1 MTDDRDPIAD
11 FFARERAQI
20 TTLPGDDERW
30 QAIVRQSRR
39 GRRGRRSWLPYAAG
53 LAAAASVAGIAG
65 FALRDMLPG
74 DPAVVAGATNSLPPL
89 ASGPIPTSPSP
100 SAAELPTATSSEAH
114 SSQTSSAS
122 TPPQQPTSA
131 STGAVWPL
139 PMVQNF
145 ALLSMSQASG
155 RAVYALGTGL
165 CSDHPCRVV
174 VRSLDHGTTWQR
186 VATLDDP
193 KTSAT
198 VGAVG
203 AAGSFTQIRMA
214 NEQVGW
220 VFGDGLMQTT
230 DGGRTFHAYSH
241 VGASVLDVAT
251 DGTNVALVS
260 SSGVCDGGTCSGP
273 LLAQVAPVTASGA
286 GETAA
291 EMPAGRVD
299 RASVDW
305 LDGRAY
311 VSARSDDDSVTPL
324 VVTPE
329 GKSSALDVG
338 CELAPAQ
345 VFRAADGSAVF
356 AACRVETKGANT
368 AYAIQRS
375 TDAGVTW
382 AAVEGSRVT
391 LPTDADIVSFA
402 AADATHLIA
411 TAGSN
416 ATGSGALLTSSDS
429 GRTWA
434 AITNPALP
442 EHGWRWAGA
451 PGAGWYYLVPVDG
464 QRSFWW
470 GRQLGATWTQQSMN

>member
-20 TTLPGDDERW
+20 TPLPGDDERW
-30 QAIVRQSRR
+30 QSIVRQSRR
-39 GRRGRRSWLPYAAG
+39 GRRARRSWLPYAAG
-53 LAAAASVAGIAG
+53 LAAAATVAG
-65 FALRDMLPG
+65 FAGYGLRDMLPG
-74 DPAVVAGATNSLPPL
+74 NSTVVAGATNTLPPL
-89 ASGPIPTSPSP
+89 ASGPSPTSPSP
-100 SAAELPTATSSEAH
+100 SAAELPTSGSSGAH
-114 SSQTSSAS
+114 SSVTTSAS
-122 TPPQQPTSA
+122 TPPTESTSA
-131 STGAVWPL
+131 STGAIWPL

-251 DGTNVALVS
+251 DGTHVALVS
-260 SSGVCDGGTCSGP
+260 SSGVCDGRTCAGP

-286 GETAA
+286 GETAV
-291 EMPAGRVD
+291 EMPAGKVD
-299 RASVDW
+299 GASVDW
-305 LDGRAY
+305 LAGRAY
-311 VSARSDDDSVTPL
+311 VSARTADDSAAPL
-324 VVTPE
+324 VITPE
-329 GKSSALDVG
+329 GTSSALDVG
-338 CELAPAQ
+338 CEKPPTQ

-356 AACRVETKGANT
+356 AACRGGTKDANT

-375 TDAGVTW
+375 TDDGVTW
-382 AAVEGSRVT
+382 AAVQGSSLT
-391 LPTDADIVSFA
+391 LPANAELVSFA

-416 ATGSGALLTSSDS
+416 ATGSGALLASSDG

-434 AITNPALP
+434 AFTNPALP
-442 EHGWRWAGA
+442 EHGWRWVGA
-451 PGAGWYYLVPVDG
+451 PGAGWYYLLPVDG

-470 GRQLGATWTQQSMN
+470 GRQLGATWAQQPMN